1 MTMPENN
8 QYNTYDKAAGDSLLS
23 DGELD
28 EMQRSES
35 YGIAFKIF
43 RAMFYTCLMLSLII
57 VIMSDGIK
65 SVPLTVMGL
74 ILMTVL
80 YGFYVLYAALTAA
93 KGIMPEGFAKRCAK
107 KSFVIG
113 ICALEA
119 AVLVCAAANIS
130 DAAQTAYITIVSV
143 MNIILHFLARHNFK
157 VLKKQTEEEEQ

>member
-1 MTMPENN
+1 MPKNN
-8 QYNTYDKAAGDSLLS
+8 QYNTYDNAANENLFSDSS
-23 DGELD
+23 LD
-28 EMQRSES
+28 ERQRSES
-35 YGIAFKIF
+35 YCIAFKIF

-65 SVPLTVMGL
+65 SVLLKVMGL

-93 KGIMPEGFAKRCAK
+93 KGIMPESFAKRCAK

-119 AVLVCAAANIS
+119 AALVFFAASIS